1 MLEEEQVLVE
11 DECTHR
17 WMIESPNGPTSM
29 GRCLVCGSESEF
41 KNSMPISGWDR
52 DGSKAKKS
60 NASGTTT
67 DTASTE
73 TKPKSS

>member
-1 MLEEEQVLVE
+1 MLDEEQVLVD

-17 WMIESPNGPTSM
+17 WMIESPNGPTSS

-52 DGSKAKKS
+52 DGSKAKKN
-60 NASGTTT
+60 NANRTTAGTT
-67 DTASTE
+67 STE
-73 TKPKSS
+73 AKAKSS